1 MRKILGVYFAMRKH
15 FHRML
20 VIAVLLAASLAGGT
34 WIYVQYPKF
43 GKVPDGA
50 RLDTIKRSPNYSGD
64 GFQNLISTPM
74 FVDDRSFVSVPQGA
88 GGGEAERNTRLAAQ
102 VMDERTNH

>member
-1 MRKILGVYFAMRKH
+1 MPVETAYRDFAMRKH

-34 WIYVQYPKF
+34 WIYAQHPKF

-64 GFQNLISTPM
+64 GFQNLIPTPVL
-74 FVDDRSFVSVPQGA
+74 VDDRSFVSVGLSAICSRRRIVRYRHCPY
-88 GGGEAERNTRLAAQ
+88 
-102 VMDERTNH
+102 HP